1 MVNWAI
7 TFLLLSLVFAIFA
20 FGGTLD
26 GLLSLLGRVA
36 TVGFLVLALIVLF
49 IRRKHRDLH

>member
-7 TFLLLSLVFAIFA
+7 TFFLLALVFAIFA

-36 TVGFLVLALIVLF
+36 TVGFLVLALILLV
-49 IRRKHRDLH
+49 IRRRHRNLH